1 VKRPAVGQG
10 QKGSHTLNRE
20 RPMGIVEKLGRLLK
34 KGQPKSQEPMER
46 YLTLVKK
53 EPGNATAHLKLA
65 ELYQKKGDKKK
76 AIAEYLLAAEI
87 FLKNQFYAR
96 AMAIYKQVPKQDPS
110 LDHVYLKIADIYRK
124 MGFTGDAFAQYR
136 VLVQHYDTQGLKDRA
151 VEVLNLMADMDPRK
165 SDPKE
170 KGSSPLDRLNLPN
183 ETATANAGHPQSLAA
198 EPRGEQAKPEFF
210 DLGAMLESAGSP
222 PMADSKEISQ
232 GERVYGF
239 EEIFKELKETSGPS
253 AVDPNFNYN
262 LGVASRELGFLEDAI
277 EQFQIALEKNQNA
290 FEAATLMGLCYKEK
304 GQWSEAAQA
313 LQKALHIPGIPKDKV
328 IEVKYELGLICKQ
341 EGKTDEALGLMRE
354 ILAVDQKFR
363 DAKHEFTR
371 LMDQG
376 NPQRKSP
383 A

>member
-1 VKRPAVGQG
+1 
-10 QKGSHTLNRE
+10 
-20 RPMGIVEKLGRLLK
+20 MGIVDKLGSLLK
-34 KGQPKSQEPMER
+34 KGKPKSQEPIDR

-53 EPGNATAHLKLA
+53 EPGNAMAHLKLA
-65 ELYQKKGDKKK
+65 EFYQKKGDKKK

-124 MGFTGDAFAQYR
+124 MGLTGDAWAQYR
-136 VLVQHYDTQGLKDRA
+136 ILVQHYDNQGLKDRA
-151 VEVLNLMADMDPRK
+151 LEVLNLMADMDSRK
-165 SDPKE
+165 TDPKE
-170 KGSSPLDRLNLPN
+170 EINAPPDSLIPQK
-183 ETATANAGHPQSLAA
+183 ETAVAKAGQSQHLVA
-198 EPRGEQAKPEFF
+198 EHRVEKPEFF
-210 DLGAMLESAGSP
+210 DLGAVLESVGSS
-222 PMADSKEISQ
+222 PMTDCKEISQ
-232 GERVYGF
+232 AEKVYGF

-253 AVDPNFNYN
+253 AADPNFNYN

-277 EQFQIALEKNQNA
+277 EQFQVALEKNQNP
-290 FEAATLMGLCYKEK
+290 FEAATMMGLCYKEK

-313 LQKALHIPGIPKDKV
+313 LKKALHIQGIPKDKV

-363 DAKHEFTR
+363 DAKNEFTR
-371 LMDQG
+371 LMEQG
-376 NPQRKSP
+376 NPQKKSL

>member
-1 VKRPAVGQG
+1 
-10 QKGSHTLNRE
+10 
-20 RPMGIVEKLGRLLK
+20 MGILDKLGIILK
-34 KGQPKSQEPMER
+34 KGKPKSQESMDR
-46 YLTLVKK
+46 YLDLVKK

-76 AIAEYLLAAEI
+76 AIAEYLMAAEI

-136 VLVQHYDTQGLKDRA
+136 VLAQHYDSQGLKDRA
-151 VEVLNLMADMDPRK
+151 LEVLNLMADMDSQKADPNEK
-165 SDPKE
+165 AQAQQDSLTLPKE
-170 KGSSPLDRLNLPN
+170 AAAARAGQPRPLPAD
-183 ETATANAGHPQSLAA
+183 
-198 EPRGEQAKPEFF
+198 PRGEQGKPEFF
-210 DLGAMLESAGSP
+210 DLGAMLESVGSP
-222 PMADSKEISQ
+222 PMTGFKEISQ
-232 GERVYGF
+232 AEKVYGF

-277 EQFQIALEKNQNA
+277 EQFQIALEKSQNA
-290 FEAATLMGLCYKEK
+290 FEAATLLGLCFKEK

-313 LQKALHIPGIPKDKV
+313 LNKALQIQGIPKEKM

-363 DAKHEFTR
+363 DAKNEITR
-371 LMDQG
+371 LKEQG
-376 NPQRKSP
+376 SPQGKSL